1 MQKIDTPD
9 IQICKTYR
17 YIIDTSPRGT
27 IHKSNAILRK
37 KVALQEI

>member
-17 YIIDTSPRGT
+17 YIIARGT
-27 IHKSNAILRK
+27 IHKSNVILRR